1 MAETLTEVTI
11 VRTRDGKLI
20 SREER
25 HVPDDGTFDRGARL
39 LFDLVHKDDA
49 KVVTAETA

>member
-20 SREER
+20 SRTER
-25 HVPDDGTFDRGARL
+25 QVPDDGTFDRGARL
-39 LFDLVHKDDA
+39 LFDLAHKDDME
-49 KVVTAETA
+49 VTAETA